1 MLLSLNINNYAI
13 IDKLSI
19 DFDEGLNI
27 ITGETGA
34 GKSIII
40 GALSLV
46 LGEHARLENIR
57 TGQDKANIQA
67 LFTVDDN
74 SLELKNIL
82 DDLSIDYSDGTL
94 ILNREISSKGRN
106 ICRVNNSLVNVSTL
120 KEIGTHLIDIHGQ
133 HEHQKL
139 LNQHTHL
146 SFLDA
151 YGNNLIYDDLE
162 NVERSYFEYKKAE
175 KEFKNIKSKAKENED
190 NLDLLTRQFKEIDE
204 VELEI
209 GEDEALAKREKLLLN
224 SQNIYNYID
233 GAYSL
238 LYKGEN
244 NVSINLA
251 EAEKMFSEVERFD
264 DSVKE
269 SIEML
274 SEGKTLID
282 EVIFFL
288 RDYRDSI
295 TFNPSELNDIE
306 SKLNKINNLKKKYG
320 STIEEILEYKEN
332 ISEELELINNY
343 DEKITLLEKDLAEK
357 RETYLD
363 NSYILRDKRKKIA
376 KDFCEKIS
384 KNLELLSMKGTV
396 FTAQFKDL
404 TENESFNKKGIDDIT
419 FLISTNKGESLKPL
433 SKIASGG
440 EISRIMLSF
449 KRILSESDNIDSLI
463 FDEIDTGIS
472 GQTALVVAKQM
483 WELSKNHQIM
493 AITHLPQIAAM
504 GDTNYFIKKEIK
516 GEKTYTSFERLN
528 EEEKVN
534 ELVRIISGESISDN
548 AFMYAKDMLDNAK
561 KSKKR

>member
-46 LGEHARLENIR
+46 LGEHAKLENIR

-74 SLELKNIL
+74 SLELKKVL

-94 ILNREISSKGRN
+94 ILYREISSKGRN

-151 YGNNLIYDDLE
+151 YGNNLINDDLE

-175 KEFKNIKSKAKENED
+175 KDFKAVKSKAKENED

-209 GEDEALAKREKLLLN
+209 GEDESLSKREKLLLN

-238 LYKGEN
+238 LYKNEN

-295 TFNPSELNDIE
+295 TFNPSE
-306 SKLNKINNLKKKYG
+306 
-320 STIEEILEYKEN
+320 
-332 ISEELELINNY
+332 
-343 DEKITLLEKDLAEK
+343 
-357 RETYLD
+357 
-363 NSYILRDKRKKIA
+363 
-376 KDFCEKIS
+376 
-384 KNLELLSMKGTV
+384 
-396 FTAQFKDL
+396 
-404 TENESFNKKGIDDIT
+404 
-419 FLISTNKGESLKPL
+419 
-433 SKIASGG
+433 
-440 EISRIMLSF
+440 
-449 KRILSESDNIDSLI
+449 
-463 FDEIDTGIS
+463 
-472 GQTALVVAKQM
+472 
-483 WELSKNHQIM
+483 
-493 AITHLPQIAAM
+493 
-504 GDTNYFIKKEIK
+504 
-516 GEKTYTSFERLN
+516 
-528 EEEKVN
+528 
-534 ELVRIISGESISDN
+534 
-548 AFMYAKDMLDNAK
+548 
-561 KSKKR
+561 

>member
-46 LGEHARLENIR
+46 LGEHAKLENIR

-74 SLELKNIL
+74 SLELKKVL

-94 ILNREISSKGRN
+94 ILYREISSKGRN

-151 YGNNLIYDDLE
+151 YGNNLINDDLE

-175 KEFKNIKSKAKENED
+175 KDFKAVKSKAKENED

-209 GEDEALAKREKLLLN
+209 GEDESLSKREKLLLN

-238 LYKGEN
+238 LYK
-244 NVSINLA
+244 I
-251 EAEKMFSEVERFD
+251 MF
-264 DSVKE
+264 
-269 SIEML
+269 
-274 SEGKTLID
+274 
-282 EVIFFL
+282 
-288 RDYRDSI
+288 
-295 TFNPSELNDIE
+295 P
-306 SKLNKINNLKKKYG
+306 
-320 STIEEILEYKEN
+320 
-332 ISEELELINNY
+332 
-343 DEKITLLEKDLAEK
+343 
-357 RETYLD
+357 
-363 NSYILRDKRKKIA
+363 
-376 KDFCEKIS
+376 
-384 KNLELLSMKGTV
+384 
-396 FTAQFKDL
+396 
-404 TENESFNKKGIDDIT
+404 
-419 FLISTNKGESLKPL
+419 
-433 SKIASGG
+433 
-440 EISRIMLSF
+440 
-449 KRILSESDNIDSLI
+449 
-463 FDEIDTGIS
+463 
-472 GQTALVVAKQM
+472 
-483 WELSKNHQIM
+483 
-493 AITHLPQIAAM
+493 
-504 GDTNYFIKKEIK
+504 
-516 GEKTYTSFERLN
+516 
-528 EEEKVN
+528 
-534 ELVRIISGESISDN
+534 
-548 AFMYAKDMLDNAK
+548 
-561 KSKKR
+561 